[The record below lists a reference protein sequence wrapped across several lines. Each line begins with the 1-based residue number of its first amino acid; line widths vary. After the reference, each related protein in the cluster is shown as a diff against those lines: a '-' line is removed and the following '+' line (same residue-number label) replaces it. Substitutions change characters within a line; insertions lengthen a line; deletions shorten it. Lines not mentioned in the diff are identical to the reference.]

1 MHDAQIYSGFP
12 VQTLQFLRELDQNN
26 NRAWFQ
32 AHKGEYQ
39 QYVLAP
45 TQDFVHA
52 LGERLR
58 AISPGIRYDTR
69 ASGGSIL
76 RIYRDLRFSQDQTPY
91 NPNVR
96 VQFWE
101 GEGKRKRME
110 NPSFLVR
117 IEPDGVS
124 LYAGIYVFPKALLI
138 AYREAV
144 VDEELGPELE
154 AAMAAVRKAGGYT
167 LGGEHYKR
175 VPRGYDADHPRA
187 DLLRY
192 NGLWAHTADTMDPAL
207 ITTAR
212 LLEACLEHCRNM
224 APLHRWLVKVQ
235 QRFGRAFAALE
246 PERPLMYTGPGGS
259 QGKSASK

>member
-1 MHDAQIYSGFP
+1 MTGSPTFEGFP
-12 VQTLQFLRELDQNN
+12 EQGIRFLTELDRNN
-26 NRAWFQ
+26 DRDWFQ
-32 AHKGEYQ
+32 AHKDEYQ

-45 TQDFVHA
+45 TRDFVFA

-58 AISPGIRYDTR
+58 EISPGIRYDTR

-76 RIYRDLRFSQDQTPY
+76 RIHRDLRFSKDKTPY

-96 VQFWE
+96 VGFWE
-101 GEGKRKRME
+101 GAGKRME

-117 IEPDGVS
+117 VQPDGVS
-124 LYAGIYVFPKALLI
+124 LYAGIHVFPKPMLK

-144 VDEELGPELE
+144 IDETLGSELE
-154 AAMAAVRKAGGYT
+154 SAMAAVRAAGAYT

-192 NGLWAHTADTMDPAL
+192 NGLWAHTAQALDADL
-207 ITTAR
+207 ITTPK
-212 LLEACLEHCRNM
+212 LLDACLEHCRNM
-224 APLHRWLVKVQ
+224 APLHRWLVTVQ
-235 QRFGRAFAALE
+235 HQLG
-246 PERPLMYTGPGGS
+246 
-259 QGKSASK
+259 